1 MKIYMA
7 TIKMQVPSGQH
18 AQSTKQTHITPYW
31 PLSRLASCQQIL
43 TVTGAKCMAR
53 CCSWCQPGKLLIGCH
68 PFWLQWEGTLHP
80 LFNLSRNRC
89 RNGDFLAIFCVL
101 YFQRAMC
108 STFQT
113 CILNSKATT
122 FGSMVDIQPVTAEI
136 GRGKKKKKERKIET
150 TGQNYNGLPYSIEQS

>member
-89 RNGDFLAIFCVL
+89 RNGDFLSDFLRPLFSARHVQYISDLHSKFEGHHVWK
-101 YFQRAMC
+101 YGRHP
-108 STFQT
+108 T
-113 CILNSKATT
+113 CDRWDLA
-122 FGSMVDIQPVTAEI
+122 
-136 GRGKKKKKERKIET
+136 RKKEEERKKDR
-150 TGQNYNGLPYSIEQS
+150 NHRAKL